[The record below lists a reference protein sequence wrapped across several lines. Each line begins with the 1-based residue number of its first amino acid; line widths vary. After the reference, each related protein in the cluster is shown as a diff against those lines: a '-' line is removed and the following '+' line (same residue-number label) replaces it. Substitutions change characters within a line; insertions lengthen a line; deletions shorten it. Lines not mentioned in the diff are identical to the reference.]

1 MKKRFKVLFV
11 ILFLMVIFMPFYKA
25 EAASSYTVEMVANQS
40 GNKVIGTY
48 SSYSSALS
56 AMNKQNSTASS
67 VATIYR
73 DGVPVDSK
81 YAIFKFKPGK
91 TYYLYTSA
99 TGGAYTYIHGS
110 SGTDAALLGYSDNG
124 RVKVMI
130 SGYTGWT
137 EINNGIV
144 TPISLMGVNG
154 NSIYVPGRGNKI
166 RTEPSTDGK
175 VLDTIYSPM
184 TFTYTETRE
193 NQNYTWFKINYEGK
207 TAWIAKGDSMTIL
220 PAGSSELGTYYKNY
234 GPSGNLIHHFTYYN
248 GSGYGDTF
256 TNLGTSPSYLT
267 KDIKYY
273 SFDGN
278 YFYSSLTDMLDDYRS
293 GKYTKSVNANSP
305 HYAYYLYLPSRSVTK
320 YSADDLDRIIVNKGY
335 NASTSK
341 MYGTGKYFK
350 EAEATYG
357 QNALMMFST
366 AMNESANGTSKIAM
380 DKNNLF
386 GYGASDSNPYEG
398 AYTYASPKDSIM
410 DYAKKTVGS
419 YSLATG
425 TYYYGSHYG
434 NKASGRNVKYASDP
448 YWGEKQASNS
458 FLSDLDYGG
467 KDFNSST
474 IGVVKK
480 DSNVGRPWVFDK
492 PERTDEAYAYT
503 LKNPN
508 SNEKVND
515 LAVNVIDK
523 VVGLNGVEFYKIYAD
538 LSIDNNLVYGYVPT
552 EEIYVSNNQP
562 VITASDKTIKEG
574 DTFNPLDGVSAS
586 DTENGNLTNKITYES
601 NVNPNEEG
609 TYKVTYTVVD
619 NSNFHA
625 SKTITVKVISAEMP
639 IINAYDREVKQF
651 EKFDY
656 MDGVSAKASD
666 GTDLTDDIT
675 YKGTVNTDVAD
686 TYEVTYKVK
695 DSKGKEASK
704 TIKVTVIP
712 NEKPVI
718 NVSDKEIYLNSE
730 FDPLEGVTAYDAEDG
745 EIKDIEYKGE
755 VKTDEVGD
763 YKITYTVTDKNGQKT
778 EKTITVKVIVNQL
791 PVINAYDKT
800 ITINTEFDPLEG
812 VSAYDTEDGSITDI
826 RVVKNDVKIDTLGK
840 YEVTYEVTDSYGQT
854 VTKTITITVSEKVLI
869 EKEGGFYLDYLKEV
883 DGNLQIKGYNII
895 KNINNDLN
903 TNIEYELILVNQN
916 DNKEYSQKLERITD
930 KDEMTIPIISED
942 GYDYTYSWFV
952 GNINFSS
959 VPEGNYTVYLKSTNS
974 DYYSKSL
981 VKNIFLNEQ
990 VSQYNSKGKYVTIT
1004 NDYMSVDI
1012 PVNFTVR
1019 DSELAKKETSAD
1031 TNQFSYIEKVE
1042 LNDKYLHLKGASYSV
1057 DMNMNKD
1064 AKISRKIIF
1073 ENQDSFDKYT
1083 FDLGYINN
1091 GTFTIELVAPDKFG
1105 ISKPLAW
1112 YDSNI
1117 DISALPKGKYAIYI
1131 TNESNIADYGELSD
1145 VLLFTSFDKANG
1157 SINGK
1162 KYRLYLNDKLRYRV
1176 ELTIE

>member
-1 MKKRFKVLFV
+1 MKKYFKIIIIL
-11 ILFLMVIFMPFYKA
+11 LFLMFNFMPFYKV
-25 EAASSYTVEMVANQS
+25 EAASSYSVEMVANQT
-40 GNKVIGTY
+40 GNKVIGKY
-48 SSYSSALS
+48 NSYSAALN
-56 AMNKQNSTASS
+56 AMNSQSSSANS
-67 VATIYR
+67 VATIYK

-81 YAIFKFKPGK
+81 YAIFKFKPDS
-91 TYYLYTSA
+91 TYSLYTSSSSNS
-99 TGGAYTYIHGS
+99 AYTSVHGS
-110 SGTDAALLGYSDNG
+110 YGTDAAVLGYSDNG
-124 RVKVMI
+124 RVKIMI
-130 SGYTGWT
+130 SGFIGWT
-137 EINNGIV
+137 NINNGIV
-144 TPISLMGVNG
+144 TPISLLGVSG
-154 NSIYVPGRGNKI
+154 NVINVPGGLGI
-166 RTEPSTDGK
+166 RIRKNPSLSGAVITQ
-175 VLDTIYSPM
+175 VAST
-184 TFTYTETRE
+184 TNFNYTETK
-193 NQNYTWFKINYEGK
+193 QADGYTWYKVSYNGSA
-207 TAWIAKGDSMTIL
+207 AWIAKTDSVTVLTGMN
-220 PAGSSELGTYYKNY
+220 GLGTYYERNT
-234 GPSGNLIHHFTYYN
+234 STNNLIHHFTYYN
-248 GSGYGDTF
+248 GNGYGDTF
-256 TNLGTSPSYLT
+256 SNLGTAPTYLT
-267 KDIKYY
+267 PGVRYY

-278 YFYSSLTDMLDDYRS
+278 YFYSSLTSMLDDYRA
-293 GKYTKSVNANSP
+293 GKYSFSVNASNP
-305 HYAYYLYLPSRSVTK
+305 HYAYYLYLSSHSVTG
-320 YSADDLDRIIVNKGY
+320 YSASDFDNIIAGKGY
-335 NASTSK
+335 TASTSK

-350 EAEATYG
+350 EAETTYG
-357 QNALMMFST
+357 QNALMMFGT
-366 AMNESANGTSKIAM
+366 AMNESASGTSKIAM

-386 GYGASDSNPYEG
+386 GYGAADSCAYEC
-398 AYTYASPKDSIM
+398 AYSYSSPRDSIM
-410 DYAKKTVGS
+410 DYAKKTGTS

-425 TYYYGSHYG
+425 KYYYGSHYG
-434 NKASGRNVKYASDP
+434 NKASGRNVKYATDP

-458 FLSDLDYGG
+458 FNNDKSYGG

-474 IGVVKK
+474 IGTVRKNI
-480 DSNVGRPWVFDK
+480 SSPWVFDE
-492 PERTDEAYAYT
+492 PLQTNEGHIYT

-508 SNEKVND
+508 SNDRVND
-515 LAVNVIDK
+515 LAVNVVDK
-523 VVGLNGVEFYKIYAD
+523 VVNSSGVEFYKIYAD
-538 LSIDNNLVYGYVPT
+538 LSGTSNILYGYVLAA
-552 EEIYVSNNQP
+552 EINVTNNQP
-562 VITASDKTIKEG
+562 VINASDITIKEG
-574 DTFNPLDGVSAS
+574 DLFNPLEGVSAS
-586 DTENGNLTNKITYES
+586 DVENGNLTNKITYES
-601 NVNPNEEG
+601 NVNPNKEG

-639 IINAYDREVKQF
+639 IITASDREVKQF
-651 EKFDY
+651 EEFDY
-656 MDGVSAKASD
+656 MDGVSAKAYD
-666 GTDLTDDIT
+666 GTDLTDSIT
-675 YKGTVNTDVAD
+675 YEETVDTDVAD

-695 DSKGKEASK
+695 DSKGKEVSK

-718 NVSDKEIYLNSE
+718 NASDKEVYLNSE
-730 FDPLEGVTAYDAEDG
+730 FDPLEGVSAYDAEDG

-812 VSAYDTEDGSITDI
+812 VTAYDVEDGTIKDIT
-826 RVVKNDVKIDTLGK
+826 VVKNDVKTDTLGK
-840 YEVTYEVTDSYGQT
+840 YEVIYEVTDSYGQT

-869 EKEGGFYLDYLKEV
+869 EKEGEFYLDYLKEV

-895 KNINNDLN
+895 RNINNDLN

-916 DNKEYSQKLERITD
+916 NNKEYSQKLERITD
-930 KDEMTIPIISED
+930 KNEMTIPIISED
-942 GYDYTYSWFV
+942 GYDYTYSWFA
-952 GNINFSS
+952 GNINFNS

-990 VSQYNSKGKYVTIT
+990 ASQYNTNGKYVTIT

-1042 LNDKYLHLKGASYSV
+1042 LNGKYLHLKGASYSV
-1057 DMNMNKD
+1057 DVDMNKD
-1064 AKISRKIIF
+1064 AKVSRKIIF

-1091 GTFTIELVAPDKFG
+1091 GTFMIELVAPDKFG

-1117 DISALPKGKYAIYI
+1117 DISDLPKGKYAIYI

-1145 VLLFTSFDKANG
+1145 ILLFTSFDKANG

>member
-1 MKKRFKVLFV
+1 MKKVLKLFV
-11 ILFLMVIFMPFYKA
+11 FAVFVFLPFRVF
-25 EAASSYTVEMVANQS
+25 AASNYTVEMVSNQI
-40 GNKVIGTY
+40 GNKVVGTY
-48 SSYSSALS
+48 NNYNAALN
-56 AMNKQNSTASS
+56 AMNSQKSDSNS

-81 YAIFKFKPGK
+81 YGIFKFKPGK
-91 TYYLYTSA
+91 TYNLYTSA
-99 TGGAYTYIHGS
+99 TGSAYTYIHGS
-110 SGTDAALLGYSDNG
+110 YGTDAALLGYSDNG
-124 RVKVMI
+124 RVKIMI

-137 EINNGIV
+137 EINNGVV
-144 TPISLMGVNG
+144 TPISLMGING
-154 NSIYVPGRGNKI
+154 NVINVKGGLGI
-166 RTEPSTDGK
+166 RIRKKPSTSA
-175 VLDTIYSPM
+175 TIITQVKTTSN
-184 TFTYTETRE
+184 FTYTETK
-193 NQNYTWFKINYEGK
+193 NADGYTWYKITYNGSE
-207 TAWIAKGDSMTIL
+207 AWIAGTDDVTVL
-220 PAGSSELGTYYKNY
+220 TGSNGLGTYYNHY
-234 GPSGNLIHHFTYYN
+234 GPTGNLIHHFTYYN

-256 TNLGTSPSYLT
+256 TNLGTSPSFLT
-267 KDIKYY
+267 KDVRYY

-278 YFYSSLTDMLDDYRS
+278 YFYSSITSMLDDYRE
-293 GKYTKSVNANSP
+293 GKYSRSVNYNSP
-305 HYAYYLYLPSRSVTK
+305 YYSYYVYLPSHSVTG
-320 YSADDLDRIIVNKGY
+320 YSAEDLDRIIANKGY
-335 NASTSK
+335 NANTSK
-341 MYGTGKYFK
+341 MFGTGKYFK
-350 EAEATYG
+350 EAEETYG

-366 AMNESANGTSKIAM
+366 AMNESASGTSKIAM

-386 GYGASDSNPYEG
+386 GYGAADSC
-398 AYTYASPKDSIM
+398 AYDCAYSYDSVRDSIM
-410 DYAKKTVGS
+410 DYAKRTGDS
-419 YSLATG
+419 YAVVTG
-425 TYYYGSHYG
+425 KYYYGGHYG

-448 YWGEKQASNS
+448 YWGEKQAGNS

-492 PERTDEAYAYT
+492 PERTDAAYAYT

-515 LAVNVIDK
+515 LAVNVVDK

-538 LSIDNNLVYGYVPT
+538 LPTEEGLLYGYVPT

-562 VITASDKTIKEG
+562 VINASDKTIKEG
-574 DTFNPLDGVSAS
+574 DTFNPLDDVTAS
-586 DTENGNLTNKITYES
+586 DKENGNLTNKITYES
-601 NVNPNEEG
+601 NVNPNKEG

-625 SKTITVKVISAEMP
+625 SKTITVKVISAENP
-639 IINAYDREVKQF
+639 IITASDREVKQF
-651 EKFDY
+651 EEFDY
-656 MDGVSAKASD
+656 MDGVSAKAYD
-666 GTDLTDDIT
+666 GTDLTDNIT
-675 YKGTVNTDVAD
+675 YDKTVNTDIAD

-704 TIKVTVIP
+704 TVKITVIP
-712 NEKPVI
+712 NAKPVI
-718 NVSDKEIYLNSE
+718 NASDKEVYLNSE
-730 FDPLEGVTAYDAEDG
+730 FDPLEGVTASDEEDG
-745 EIKDIEYKGE
+745 EITDIEYKGT
-755 VKTDEVGD
+755 VNTKEVGD
-763 YKITYTVTDKNGQKT
+763 YKVTYMVTDKNGQTT

-800 ITINTEFDPLEG
+800 ITINTKFDPLEG
-812 VSAYDTEDGSITDI
+812 ITAYDNEDGTITDI
-826 RVVKNDVKIDTLGK
+826 RVLKNDVKIDTLGK
-840 YEVTYEVTDSYGQT
+840 YEVTYEVTDSYDQT
-854 VTKTITITVSEKVLI
+854 VTKTIMVTVSEKVLV
-869 EKEGGFYLDYLKEV
+869 EKEGEFYLDYLKEV

-895 KNINNDLN
+895 KNVNNDLN

-916 DNKEYSQKLERITD
+916 NNKEYSQKLERITD
-930 KDEMTIPIISED
+930 KNQMTIPIISED

-952 GNINFSS
+952 GNINFNSI
-959 VPEGNYTVYLKSTNS
+959 PEGNYTVYLKSTNS

-990 VSQYNSKGKYVTIT
+990 VSQYNTKGKYVTIT

-1012 PVNFTVR
+1012 PINFTVR

-1064 AKISRKIIF
+1064 AKVSRKIIF
-1073 ENQDSFDKYT
+1073 ENQDNFDKYT

-1091 GTFTIELVAPDKFG
+1091 GTFMIELVAPDKFG

-1117 DISALPKGKYAIYI
+1117 DISNLPKGKYAIYI

>member
-1 MKKRFKVLFV
+1 MKKVLKLFV
-11 ILFLMVIFMPFYKA
+11 FAVFVFLPFRVF
-25 EAASSYTVEMVANQS
+25 AASNYTVEMVSNQI
-40 GNKVIGTY
+40 GNKVVGTY
-48 SSYSSALS
+48 NNYNAALN
-56 AMNKQNSTASS
+56 AMNSQKSDANS

-81 YAIFKFKPGK
+81 YGIFKFKPGK
-91 TYYLYTSA
+91 TYNLYTSA
-99 TGGAYTYIHGS
+99 TGSAYTYIHGS
-110 SGTDAALLGYSDNG
+110 YGTDAALLGYSDNG
-124 RVKVMI
+124 RVKIMI

-137 EINNGIV
+137 EINNGVV
-144 TPISLMGVNG
+144 TPISLMGING
-154 NSIYVPGRGNKI
+154 NVINVKGGLGI
-166 RTEPSTDGK
+166 RIRKKPSTSA
-175 VLDTIYSPM
+175 TIITQVKTTSN
-184 TFTYTETRE
+184 FTYTETTKA
-193 NQNYTWFKINYEGK
+193 NGYTWYKITYNGSE
-207 TAWIAKGDSMTIL
+207 AWIAGTDDVTVL
-220 PAGSSELGTYYKNY
+220 TGSNGLGTYYNHY
-234 GPSGNLIHHFTYYN
+234 GPTGNLIHHFTYYN

-256 TNLGTSPSYLT
+256 TNLGTSPSFLT
-267 KDIKYY
+267 KDVRYY

-278 YFYSSLTDMLDDYRS
+278 YFYSSITSMLDDYRE
-293 GKYTKSVNANSP
+293 GKYSRSVNYNSP
-305 HYAYYLYLPSRSVTK
+305 YYSYYVYLPSHSVTG
-320 YSADDLDRIIVNKGY
+320 YSAEDLDRIIANKGY
-335 NASTSK
+335 NANTSK
-341 MYGTGKYFK
+341 MFGTGKYFK
-350 EAEATYG
+350 EAEETYG

-366 AMNESANGTSKIAM
+366 AMNESASGTSKIAK

-386 GYGASDSNPYEG
+386 GYGAADSC
-398 AYTYASPKDSIM
+398 AYDCAYSYGSVRDSIM
-410 DYAKKTVGS
+410 DYAKRTGDS
-419 YSLATG
+419 YAVVTG
-425 TYYYGSHYG
+425 KYYYGGHYG

-448 YWGEKQASNS
+448 YWGEKQAGNS

-492 PERTDEAYAYT
+492 PERTDAAYAYT

-515 LAVNVIDK
+515 LAVNVVDK

-538 LSIDNNLVYGYVPT
+538 LPTEEGLLYGYVPT

-562 VITASDKTIKEG
+562 VINASDKTIKEG
-574 DTFNPLDGVSAS
+574 DTFNPLDGVTAS
-586 DTENGNLTNKITYES
+586 DKENGNLTNKITYES
-601 NVNPNEEG
+601 NVNPNKEG

-625 SKTITVKVISAEMP
+625 SKTITVKVISAENP
-639 IINAYDREVKQF
+639 IITASDREVKQF
-651 EKFDY
+651 EEFDY
-656 MDGVSAKASD
+656 MDGVSAKAYD

-675 YKGTVNTDVAD
+675 YKGTVNTDIAD

-704 TIKVTVIP
+704 TVKITVIP
-712 NEKPVI
+712 NAKPVI
-718 NVSDKEIYLNSE
+718 NVSDKEVYLNSE
-730 FDPLEGVTAYDAEDG
+730 FDPLEGVTASDEEDG
-745 EIKDIEYKGE
+745 EITDIEYKGT
-755 VKTDEVGD
+755 VNTKEVGD
-763 YKITYTVTDKNGQKT
+763 YKVTYMVTDKNGQTT

-800 ITINTEFDPLEG
+800 ITINTKFDPLEG
-812 VSAYDTEDGSITDI
+812 ITAYDNEDGTITDI
-826 RVVKNDVKIDTLGK
+826 RVLKNDVKIDTLGK
-840 YEVTYEVTDSYGQT
+840 YEVTYEVTDSYDQT
-854 VTKTITITVSEKVLI
+854 VTKTIMVTVSEKVLV
-869 EKEGGFYLDYLKEV
+869 EKEGEFYLDYLKEV

-895 KNINNDLN
+895 KNVNNDLN

-916 DNKEYSQKLERITD
+916 NNKEYSQKLERITD
-930 KDEMTIPIISED
+930 KNQMTIPILSED

-952 GNINFSS
+952 GNINFNSI
-959 VPEGNYTVYLKSTNS
+959 PEGNYTVYLKSTNS

-990 VSQYNSKGKYVTIT
+990 VSQYNTKGKYVTIT

-1012 PVNFTVR
+1012 PINFTVR

-1064 AKISRKIIF
+1064 AKVSRKIIF
-1073 ENQDSFDKYT
+1073 ENQDNFDKYT

-1091 GTFTIELVAPDKFG
+1091 GTFMIELVAPDKFG

-1117 DISALPKGKYAIYI
+1117 DISNLPKGKYAIYI

>member
-1 MKKRFKVLFV
+1 MKKYFKIIIIL
-11 ILFLMVIFMPFYKA
+11 LFLMFNFMPFYKV
-25 EAASSYTVEMVANQS
+25 EAASSYSVEMVANQT
-40 GNKVIGTY
+40 GNKVIGKY
-48 SSYSSALS
+48 NSYSAALN
-56 AMNKQNSTASS
+56 AMNSQSSSANS
-67 VATIYR
+67 VATIYK

-81 YAIFKFKPGK
+81 YAIFKFKPGS
-91 TYYLYTSA
+91 TYSLYTSSSSNS
-99 TGGAYTYIHGS
+99 AYTSVHGS
-110 SGTDAALLGYSDNG
+110 YGTDAAVLGYSDNG
-124 RVKVMI
+124 RVKIMI
-130 SGYTGWT
+130 SGFIGWT
-137 EINNGIV
+137 NINNGIV
-144 TPISLMGVNG
+144 TPISLLGVSG
-154 NSIYVPGRGNKI
+154 NVINVPGGLGI
-166 RTEPSTDGK
+166 RIRKSPSLSGAVITQ
-175 VLDTIYSPM
+175 VAST
-184 TFTYTETRE
+184 TNFNYTETK
-193 NQNYTWFKINYEGK
+193 QADGYTWYKVSYNGSA
-207 TAWIAKGDSMTIL
+207 AWIAKTDSVTVLTGMN
-220 PAGSSELGTYYKNY
+220 GLGTYYERNT
-234 GPSGNLIHHFTYYN
+234 STNNLIHHFTYYN

-256 TNLGTSPSYLT
+256 SNLGTAPTYLT
-267 KDIKYY
+267 PGVRYY

-278 YFYSSLTDMLDDYRS
+278 YFYSSLTSMLDDYRA
-293 GKYTKSVNANSP
+293 GKYSFSVNASNP
-305 HYAYYLYLPSRSVTK
+305 HYAYYLYLSSHSVTG
-320 YSADDLDRIIVNKGY
+320 YSASDFDNIIAGKGY
-335 NASTSK
+335 TASTSK

-357 QNALMMFST
+357 QNALMMFGT
-366 AMNESANGTSKIAM
+366 AMNESASGTSKIAM

-386 GYGASDSNPYEG
+386 GYGAADSCAYEC
-398 AYTYASPKDSIM
+398 AYSYSSPRDSIM
-410 DYAKKTVGS
+410 DYAKKTGTS

-425 TYYYGSHYG
+425 KYYYGSHYG
-434 NKASGRNVKYASDP
+434 NKASGRNVKYATDP

-458 FLSDLDYGG
+458 FNNDKSYGG

-474 IGVVKK
+474 IGTVRKNI
-480 DSNVGRPWVFDK
+480 SSPWVFDE
-492 PERTDEAYAYT
+492 PLQTNEGHIYT

-508 SNEKVND
+508 SNDRVND
-515 LAVNVIDK
+515 LAVNVVDK
-523 VVGLNGVEFYKIYAD
+523 VVNSSGVEFYKIYAD
-538 LSIDNNLVYGYVPT
+538 LSGTSNILYGYVLAA
-552 EEIYVSNNQP
+552 EINVTNNQP
-562 VITASDKTIKEG
+562 VINASDITIKEG
-574 DTFNPLDGVSAS
+574 DLFNPLEGVSAS
-586 DTENGNLTNKITYES
+586 DVENGNLTNKITYES
-601 NVNPNEEG
+601 NVNPNKEG

-639 IINAYDREVKQF
+639 IITASDREVKQF
-651 EKFDY
+651 EEFDY
-656 MDGVSAKASD
+656 MDGVSAKAYD
-666 GTDLTDDIT
+666 GTDLTDSIT
-675 YKGTVNTDVAD
+675 YEETVDTDVAD

-695 DSKGKEASK
+695 DSKGKEVSK

-718 NVSDKEIYLNSE
+718 NVSDKEVYLNSE

-812 VSAYDTEDGSITDI
+812 VTAYDVEDGTIKDIT
-826 RVVKNDVKIDTLGK
+826 VVKNDVKTDTLGK
-840 YEVTYEVTDSYGQT
+840 YEVIYEVTDLYGQT

-869 EKEGGFYLDYLKEV
+869 EKEGEFYLDYLKEV

-895 KNINNDLN
+895 RNINNDLN

-916 DNKEYSQKLERITD
+916 NNKEYSQKLERITD
-930 KDEMTIPIISED
+930 KNEMTIPIISED
-942 GYDYTYSWFV
+942 GYDYTYSWFA
-952 GNINFSS
+952 GNINFNS

-990 VSQYNSKGKYVTIT
+990 ASQYNTNGKYVTIT

-1042 LNDKYLHLKGASYSV
+1042 LNGKYLHLKGASYSV
-1057 DMNMNKD
+1057 DVDMNKD
-1064 AKISRKIIF
+1064 AKVSRKIIF

-1083 FDLGYINN
+1083 FDLGYVNT
-1091 GTFTIELVAPDKFG
+1091 GTFMIELVAPDKFG

-1117 DISALPKGKYAIYI
+1117 DISDLPKGKYAIYI

-1145 VLLFTSFDKANG
+1145 ILLFTSFDKANG

>member
-1 MKKRFKVLFV
+1 MKKGFKIV
-11 ILFLMVIFMPFYKA
+11 IILLFLMFNFMPFVKV
-25 EAASSYTVEMVANQS
+25 EAASSYTVEMVANQT
-40 GNKVIGTY
+40 GNKVIGKY
-48 SSYSSALS
+48 NSYSAALN
-56 AMNKQNSTASS
+56 AMNSQSSSANS
-67 VATIYR
+67 VATIYK

-81 YAIFKFKPGK
+81 YAIFKFKPGS
-91 TYYLYTSA
+91 TYSLYTSSSSNS
-99 TGGAYTYIHGS
+99 AYTSVHGS
-110 SGTDAALLGYSDNG
+110 YGTDAAVLGYSDNG
-124 RVKVMI
+124 RVKIMI
-130 SGYTGWT
+130 SGFIGWT
-137 EINNGIV
+137 NINNGIV
-144 TPISLMGVNG
+144 TPISLLGVSG
-154 NSIYVPGRGNKI
+154 NVINVPGGLGI
-166 RTEPSTDGK
+166 RIRKSPSLSGAVITQ
-175 VLDTIYSPM
+175 VAST
-184 TFTYTETRE
+184 TNFNYTETK
-193 NQNYTWFKINYEGK
+193 QADGYTWYKVSYNGSA
-207 TAWIAKGDSMTIL
+207 AWIAKTDSVTVLTGMN
-220 PAGSSELGTYYKNY
+220 GLGTYYERNT
-234 GPSGNLIHHFTYYN
+234 STNNLIHHFTYYN

-256 TNLGTSPSYLT
+256 SNLGTAPTYLT
-267 KDIKYY
+267 PGVRYY

-278 YFYSSLTDMLDDYRS
+278 YFYSSLTTMLDDYRA
-293 GKYTKSVNANSP
+293 GKYSFSVNASSP
-305 HYAYYLYLPSRSVTK
+305 HYAYYLYLSSHSVTG
-320 YSADDLDRIIVNKGY
+320 YSASDFDNIIAGKGY
-335 NASTSK
+335 TASTSK

-357 QNALMMFST
+357 QNALMMFGT
-366 AMNESANGTSKIAM
+366 AMNESASGTSKIAM

-386 GYGASDSNPYEG
+386 GYGAADSCAYEC
-398 AYTYASPKDSIM
+398 AYSYSSPRDSIM
-410 DYAKKTVGS
+410 DYAKKTGTS

-425 TYYYGSHYG
+425 KYYYGSHYG
-434 NKASGRNVKYASDP
+434 NKASGRNVKYATDP

-458 FLSDLDYGG
+458 FNNDKSYGG

-474 IGVVKK
+474 IGTVRKNI
-480 DSNVGRPWVFDK
+480 SSPWVFDE
-492 PERTDEAYAYT
+492 PLQTNEGHIYT

-508 SNEKVND
+508 SNDRVND
-515 LAVNVIDK
+515 LAVNVVDK
-523 VVGLNGVEFYKIYAD
+523 VVNSSGVEFYKIYAD
-538 LSIDNNLVYGYVPT
+538 LSGTSNILYGYVLAA
-552 EEIYVSNNQP
+552 EINVTNNQP
-562 VITASDKTIKEG
+562 VINASDITIKEG
-574 DTFNPLDGVSAS
+574 DLFNPLEGVSAS
-586 DTENGNLTNKITYES
+586 DVENGNLTNKITYES
-601 NVNPNEEG
+601 NVNPNKEG

-639 IINAYDREVKQF
+639 IITASDREVKQF
-651 EKFDY
+651 EEFDY
-656 MDGVSAKASD
+656 MDGVSAKAYD
-666 GTDLTDDIT
+666 GTDLTDSIT
-675 YKGTVNTDVAD
+675 YEETVDTDVAD

-695 DSKGKEASK
+695 DSKGKEVSK

-712 NEKPVI
+712 NEKPII
-718 NVSDKEIYLNSE
+718 NVSDKEVYLNSE
-730 FDPLEGVTAYDAEDG
+730 FDPLEGVSAYDAEDG

-812 VSAYDTEDGSITDI
+812 VTAYDVEDGTIKDIT
-826 RVVKNDVKIDTLGK
+826 VVKNDVKTDTLGK

-869 EKEGGFYLDYLKEV
+869 EKEGEFYLDYLKEV

-895 KNINNDLN
+895 RNINNDLN

-916 DNKEYSQKLERITD
+916 NNKEYSQKLERITD
-930 KDEMTIPIISED
+930 KNEMTIPIISED
-942 GYDYTYSWFV
+942 GYDYTYSWFA
-952 GNINFSS
+952 GNINFNS

-990 VSQYNSKGKYVTIT
+990 ASQYNTNGKYVTIT

-1042 LNDKYLHLKGASYSV
+1042 LNGKYLHLKGASYSV
-1057 DMNMNKD
+1057 DVDMNKD
-1064 AKISRKIIF
+1064 AKVSRKIIF

-1091 GTFTIELVAPDKFG
+1091 GTFMIELVAPDKFG

-1117 DISALPKGKYAIYI
+1117 DISDLPKGKYAIYI

-1145 VLLFTSFDKANG
+1145 ILLFTSFDKANG

-1176 ELTIE
+1176 ELSIE